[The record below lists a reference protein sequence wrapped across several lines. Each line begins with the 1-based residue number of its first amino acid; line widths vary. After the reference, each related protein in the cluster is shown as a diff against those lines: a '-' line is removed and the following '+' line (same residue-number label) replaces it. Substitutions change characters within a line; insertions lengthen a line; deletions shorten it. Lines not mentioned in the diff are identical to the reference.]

1 MTKDDIIK
9 LAREAGFADG
19 VAEIVGLEGFAN
31 YFADNKK
38 SLEAALE
45 QQQAEP
51 VAWQYKT
58 VEAGVFV
65 SDQHPPDVEVWN
77 DIEWSK
83 PLYTTPPAAQRPWRG
98 LTDEEI
104 GKAWSVADGEHNASA
119 SVKRRI
125 TGAIEAKLKER
136 NNG

>member
-1 MTKDDIIK
+1 MTKDDIIRM
-9 LAREAGFADG
+9 AREAGFADG

-38 SLEAALE
+38 AHEAALE

-58 VEAGVFV
+58 VEANIFV
-65 SDQHPPDVEVWN
+65 SEHRPVDVSVWN

-83 PLYTTPPAAQRPWRG
+83 PLYTTPAQRPWQG
-98 LTDEEI
+98 LTEEDWAVI
-104 GKAWSVADGEHNASA
+104 GDMPDTFDQGVAWAAA
-119 SVKRRI
+119 R
-125 TGAIEAKLKER
+125 LKER
-136 NNG
+136 NT